1 MLKWRSIMVYRC
13 SKLFQGY
20 STCFRQWRATS
31 HCRFLHGYS
40 LKFKATF
47 EGDLDDRNW
56 VMDFGSFQ
64 PIKEK
69 LNLIFDHTTIIAS
82 DDPEIERFR
91 ILHKDGII
99 DLRTMDQVGCEM
111 FAKVVFDILQ
121 ELDTERTRIISV
133 ECIENDTNI
142 ASYTDKIL

>member
-1 MLKWRSIMVYRC
+1 MVYRC

-40 LKFKATF
+40 FKFKATF

-64 PIKEK
+64 PIKER
-69 LNLIFDHTTIIAS
+69 LNQIFDHTTIIAS

-91 ILHKDGII
+91 HLHNDGII
-99 DLRTMDQVGCEM
+99 DLRIMDHVGCEM
-111 FAKVVFDILQ
+111 FAKVVFEILQ
-121 ELDTERTRIISV
+121 ELDTERTKVISV
-133 ECIENDTNI
+133 ECIENDTNV
-142 ASYTDKIL
+142 ASYGL

>member
-1 MLKWRSIMVYRC
+1 MAYRC

-20 STCFRQWRATS
+20 STCFRQWRASS
-31 HCRFLHGYS
+31 HCKFLHGYS

-47 EGDLDDRNW
+47 EGALDDRNW

-69 LNLIFDHTTIIAS
+69 LNIIFDHTTIIAL

-91 ILHKDGII
+91 SLHRDGII
-99 DLRTMDQVGCEM
+99 DLRTMEHVGCEM
-111 FAKVVFDILQ
+111 FAKVVFEILQ
-121 ELDTERTRIISV
+121 DVNTERTKVISV
-133 ECIENDTNI
+133 ECIENETNI
-142 ASYTDKIL
+142 AHYGF

>member
-1 MLKWRSIMVYRC
+1 MVYRC

-91 ILHKDGII
+91 ILHKDGVI

-111 FAKVVFDILQ
+111 FAKVVFEILQ

-133 ECIENDTNI
+133 ECIENDTNV
-142 ASYTDKIL
+142 ASYTDRIL